1 MHFMADK
8 DNIISLVKQ
17 KVALLAPQARLSLF
31 GSRATD
37 NYHEDSDYDFLIIVP
52 ENEWNLSIKQEI
64 ENLLLETG
72 LSQGVF
78 INAFVESKENWET
91 DPGLY
96 PLYLNAEKEGIL
108 L

>member
-1 MHFMADK
+1 MADK
-8 DNIISLVKQ
+8 DNILGLVKQ
-17 KVALLAPQARLSLF
+17 KVSALAPHARLSLF
-31 GSRATD
+31 GSRATG
-37 NYHEDSDYDFLIIVP
+37 NYHEDSDYDILIIVP
-52 ENEWNLSIKQEI
+52 QNEWNMSIKQEI
-64 ENLLLETG
+64 ENLLLEAG
-72 LSQGVF
+72 LTEGVF

>member
-1 MHFMADK
+1 MADK

-31 GSRATD
+31 GSRATG